1 MVYCYQEIN
10 TYITICWF
18 IVRIY
23 FTPRIFCFFP
33 NQFSYCLGLI
43 VPPGSFV
50 LPLFGGVGVHD
61 VCPETLQ
68 VSRKRQ
74 MLSKVHLVAERS
86 GVLGLDACVA
96 QQRLENNLRGETEIK
111 IHNKRHVFSDCADCT
126 TQEDKHESRQDN
138 GYVKSTLKY
147 AKCKFTVSTNSY

>member
-1 MVYCYQEIN
+1 M
-10 TYITICWF
+10 
-18 IVRIY
+18 
-23 FTPRIFCFFP
+23 
-33 NQFSYCLGLI
+33 I

-50 LPLFGGVGVHD
+50 LPLFGGVRVHD

-96 QQRLENNLRGETEIK
+96 QQRLENNLRGGNGDQDTHKEYMFSQIVQIVPPRK
-111 IHNKRHVFSDCADCT
+111 ININQGKT
-126 TQEDKHESRQDN
+126 TDM
-138 GYVKSTLKY
+138 
-147 AKCKFTVSTNSY
+147 